1 MENSINDLIIRIKNG
16 YLAQKEQVVSSYS
29 KFKEAVLKKLAELK
43 FIKDYQVEEEGS
55 FKKLIINLS
64 YQNKVPALTDVQ
76 IFSKPGRRYYVSY
89 KDLKPVMSGYGYSI
103 LSTPKGIVTNKEARL
118 KKLGGE
124 LLFNIW

>member
-1 MENSINDLIIRIKNG
+1 MARKDKII
-16 YLAQKEQVVSSYS
+16 SPYS
-29 KFKEAVLKKLAELK
+29 KFKEEVLKKLQELK
-43 FIKDYQVEEEGS
+43 FIKGYQLD
-55 FKKLIINLS
+55 KKNFNLITIELLYHDNQPS
-64 YQNKVPALTDVQ
+64 MTDVK

-103 LSTPKGIVTNKEARL
+103 LSTPKGIFSNKEARE